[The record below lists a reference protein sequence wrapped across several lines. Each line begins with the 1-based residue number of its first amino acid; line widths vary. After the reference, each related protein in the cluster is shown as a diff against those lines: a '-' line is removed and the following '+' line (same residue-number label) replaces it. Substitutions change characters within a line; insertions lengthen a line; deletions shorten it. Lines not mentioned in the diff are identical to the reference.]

1 MAVREHDLELF
12 VGDVVQIGEMKVTV
26 IDIDG
31 PEVSFRIDSGAA
43 EGAELQVASASEP
56 RPK

>member
-1 MAVREHDLELF
+1 VREHDLELF

-26 IDIDG
+26 VDIDG

-43 EGAELQVASASEP
+43 EGAELQVASAFEQ